1 MRNSQEEIDMKT
13 IPYTER
19 IIERLAPLNPKPM
32 TTYRGDDITQFE
44 RIESD
49 MMIHTMRC
57 FEADKLDKIV
67 TLKADI
73 MDGKIIVWAT
83 TIVPTDEYPL
93 PIFTSEVVQAV
104 NHLSLRVDL
113 IPLADCGR
121 NMEYLEKYM
130 VPMEATWE
138 KYKDIEGMRPE
149 KYLWHRVMLS
159 PFYSFG
165 KIKYDVENIE
175 ERSLDITTD
184 YLNLYVKFWSEAE
197 KADPSY
203 MKLLNGRKKDML
215 KIMLENDPGEGPLK
229 KALGK
234 EKAKKLL
241 ALLF

>member
-1 MRNSQEEIDMKT
+1 MKEIA
-13 IPYTER
+13 YTER
-19 IIERLAPLNPKPM
+19 IIEALAPLNPKPM
-32 TTYRGDDITQFE
+32 TTYRGDDITQFA
-44 RIESD
+44 RIEAE
-49 MMIHTMRC
+49 MMVHTMQC

-83 TIVPTDEYPL
+83 TIVPKDEYPL
-93 PIFTSEVVQAV
+93 PLFTSEVVQAV
-104 NHLSLRVDL
+104 NHLSFRVDL

-121 NMEYLEKYM
+121 DMEYLEKYM
-130 VPMEATWE
+130 VPMEPLWE

-149 KYLWHRVMLS
+149 KYLWHRVQLS
-159 PFYSFG
+159 PFYTFG
-165 KIKYDVENIE
+165 KMKYDVENIE
-175 ERSLDITTD
+175 ETSLDITTD
-184 YLNLYVKFWSEAE
+184 YLNLYIKFCSEAE

-203 MKLLNGRKKDML
+203 MELLNGRKRDML

-234 EKAKKLL
+234 EKADKLL